1 MAISLPR
8 QTTYPYIATPLSA
21 SGTLIT
27 GVSGKKIVAT
37 FFGDLIITAT
47 SPLLNITGNQNGNPA
62 TLTWGGTAGVFI
74 SAANI
79 EYDAGASIT
88 VTIGGSSDGA
98 LVNAAYYLK

>member
-8 QTTYPYIATPLSA
+8 QTTYPYIATPLTA

-27 GVSGKKIVAT
+27 GVSDKKIVAT
-37 FFGDLIITAT
+37 FFGDLYTVYP
-47 SPLLNITGNQNGNPA
+47 SSSLLITGNQNGNPA
-62 TLTWGGTAGVFI
+62 TLTWGTTGVFI

-88 VTIGGSSDGA
+88 VTTAGGVN
-98 LVNAAYYLK
+98 VNAAYYLK

>member
-37 FFGDLIITAT
+37 FFGDLFT
-47 SPLLNITGNQNGNPA
+47 SPFLNITGNQNGNPA
-62 TLTWGGTAGVFI
+62 TLTWGDTAGVFI

-88 VTIGGSSDGA
+88 VTITGGVY
-98 LVNAAYYLK
+98 VNAAYYLK

>member
-37 FFGDLIITAT
+37 FFGDLFT

-88 VTIGGSSDGA
+88 VTITGGVY
-98 LVNAAYYLK
+98 VNAAYYLK

>member
-37 FFGDLIITAT
+37 FFGDLIGVYPD
-47 SPLLNITGNQNGNPA
+47 SSLLNITGNQNGNPE
-62 TLTWGGTAGVFI
+62 TLTWGTTGVFI

-88 VTIGGSSDGA
+88 VTIGGGSDGA

>member
-37 FFGDLIITAT
+37 FFGDFLTV

-88 VTIGGSSDGA
+88 VTIAGGVY
-98 LVNAAYYLK
+98 VNAAYYLK

>member
-37 FFGDLIITAT
+37 FFGALYSVYPST
-47 SPLLNITGNQNGNPA
+47 SVLSITGNQNGNPE
-62 TLTWGGTAGVFI
+62 TLTWGGPGVFI

-88 VTIGGSSDGA
+88 VTITGGVY
-98 LVNAAYYLK
+98 VNAAYYLK

>member
-8 QTTYPYIATPLSA
+8 QTTYPYIATLSA

-37 FFGDLIITAT
+37 FFGFVYANDLLT
-47 SPLLNITGNQNGNPA
+47 ITGNQNGNPA
-62 TLTWGGTAGVFI
+62 TLTWGDTAGVFI

-88 VTIGGSSDGA
+88 VTIVGGVY
-98 LVNAAYYLK
+98 VNAAYYLK

>member
-37 FFGDLIITAT
+37 FFGFVYANDLLT
-47 SPLLNITGNQNGNPA
+47 ITGNQNGNPE
-62 TLTWGGTAGVFI
+62 TLTWWGPGAFI

-88 VTIGGSSDGA
+88 VTITGGVY
-98 LVNAAYYLK
+98 VNAAYYLK

>member
-1 MAISLPR
+1 MAISLPL
-8 QTTYPYIATPLSA
+8 QTTYPYTATLSSG

-37 FFGDLIITAT
+37 FFGNLLT
-47 SPLLNITGNQNGNPA
+47 SSAFVNITGNQNGNPA
-62 TLTWGGTAGVFI
+62 TLTWGPGAICVFI

-88 VTIGGSSDGA
+88 ITTGSSQD
-98 LVNAAYYLK
+98 VNAAYYLK

>member
-8 QTTYPYIATPLSA
+8 QTTYPYIATAVSA

-37 FFGDLIITAT
+37 FFGFTYANYA
-47 SPLLNITGNQNGNPA
+47 LNITGNQNGNPE
-62 TLTWGGTAGVFI
+62 TLSWAGPGVFI

-88 VTIGGSSDGA
+88 VTIVGGVY
-98 LVNAAYYLK
+98 VNAAYYLK

>member
-37 FFGDLIITAT
+37 FFGFVYANDLLT
-47 SPLLNITGNQNGNPA
+47 ITGNQNGNPE
-62 TLTWGGTAGVFI
+62 TLTWGGPGVFI

-88 VTIGGSSDGA
+88 VTITGGVY
-98 LVNAAYYLK
+98 VNAAYYLK

>member
-8 QTTYPYIATPLSA
+8 QTTYPYTTSLSA

-37 FFGDLIITAT
+37 FFGVIYSVNQST
-47 SPLLNITGNQNGNPA
+47 SVLSITGNQNGNPA
-62 TLTWGGTAGVFI
+62 TLTWGGTDGVFI

-88 VTIGGSSDGA
+88 VTIAGGVY
-98 LVNAAYYLK
+98 VNAAYYLK

>member
-37 FFGDLIITAT
+37 FFGDLIT
-47 SPLLNITGNQNGNPA
+47 SPLLNITGNQNGNPE
-62 TLTWGGTAGVFI
+62 TLTWGGPGVFI

-88 VTIGGSSDGA
+88 VTISADSA
-98 LVNAAYYLK
+98 FVNAAYYLK

>member
-8 QTTYPYIATPLSA
+8 QTTYPYIATLSE

-27 GVSGKKIVAT
+27 GVPGKKIVAT
-37 FFGDLIITAT
+37 FFGDLINPT

-79 EYDAGASIT
+79 EYDAGASIP
-88 VTIGGSSDGA
+88 VTIVGGVY
-98 LVNAAYYLK
+98 VNAAYYLK

>member
-8 QTTYPYIATPLSA
+8 QTTYPYIATPLSE

-37 FFGDLIITAT
+37 FFGDLCTAT
-47 SPLLNITGNQNGNPA
+47 SALLNITGNQNGNPA
-62 TLTWGGTAGVFI
+62 TLTWGGTPGVFI

-88 VTIGGSSDGA
+88 VTIAGGVY
-98 LVNAAYYLK
+98 VNAAYYLK

>member
-37 FFGDLIITAT
+37 FFGFVYANDLLT
-47 SPLLNITGNQNGNPA
+47 ITGNQNGNPE
-62 TLTWGGTAGVFI
+62 TLTWGGPGVFI

-88 VTIGGSSDGA
+88 VTISADSA
-98 LVNAAYYLK
+98 FVNAAYYLK

>member
-1 MAISLPR
+1 MAISLPL

-37 FFGDLIITAT
+37 FFGFNYT
-47 SPLLNITGNQNGNPA
+47 SSFLNIIGNQNGNPA
-62 TLTWGGTAGVFI
+62 TLTWGGPGVFM

-88 VTIGGSSDGA
+88 VTATGTSNVT
-98 LVNAAYYLK
+98 VNAAYYLK